1 MPKQIIVH
9 VVQHLRPGGIET
21 MALDLIGN
29 DPNRFIISLEG
40 EKNEAIASWSRI
52 RSFGTRLK
60 FLNKRPGIDI
70 SLIFKLAGTL
80 REMGAT
86 AVHTHHVGPLLYG
99 GLAARI
105 ARIQSI
111 VHTEHD
117 AWHLQDS
124 KRQKLQSVLV
134 KLVKPIFVADTNAV
148 AAAVRR
154 HLSGVSPSVI
164 TNGVDTLRFQPGAK
178 CLSRAKLNLP
188 KSARLIGCAA
198 RLETVKGH
206 AYLLSALAQLPT
218 DLHLALAGDG
228 SLMAELKSQ
237 TQELGIQNRV
247 HFLGVVEDMPS
258 FYKAIDVFC
267 LPSLNEGM
275 PLSPLEAQ
283 ACGTPVVATNVGGTR
298 SAVCVRTGYL
308 VPAKDSDELALA
320 ISKAFT
326 THEPQSPRDFVTAHA
341 DLRNT
346 LTAYNKLY
354 AA

>member
-21 MALDLIGN
+21 MALDLIGK

-40 EKNEAIASWSRI
+40 EKNAAIASWPRI

-60 FLNKRPGIDI
+60 FLNKRPGVDI
-70 SLIFKLAGTL
+70 SLVFKLASLL
-80 REMGAT
+80 REMGVT

-105 ARIQSI
+105 ARVPSI

-117 AWHLQDS
+117 AWHLQDA
-124 KRQKLQSVLV
+124 KRQKLQSILV
-134 KLVKPIFVADTNAV
+134 KLVRPIFVADTAAV

-154 HLSGVSPSVI
+154 HLSGVTPNVI
-164 TNGVDTLRFQPGAK
+164 TNGVDTSRFQPGAK
-178 CLSRAKLNLP
+178 CLSRTKLGLP
-188 KSARLIGCAA
+188 KSAKLIGCAA

-206 AYLLSALAQLPT
+206 SYLLSAMAQLPS
-218 DLHLALAGDG
+218 DMHLALAGDG

-237 TQELGIQNRV
+237 AIKLGIQDRV

-258 FYKAIDVFC
+258 FYKSIDVFC

-298 SAVCVRTGYL
+298 SAVCQRTGFL
-308 VPAKDSDELALA
+308 VPAKDAEELAVA
-320 ISKAFT
+320 ISKAFAS
-326 THEPQSPRDFVTAHA
+326 HDHQSPRDFVTAHA